1 MSFYKWA
8 KGDYTDTIKQPNTKR
23 KCEAMKQVFKFPLKQ
38 HIGREAVPCVVEGD
52 EVRRGQLLALQG
64 EGLGSNIFSSVSG
77 CVTYAG
83 TDRIE
88 IEPAEKQTKDYIP
101 LTKTTP
107 LELIREAGIVGLGGA
122 GFPTYAKLA
131 KPFESGGTVIIN
143 AAECEPVLCH
153 NIERIEKKPHQL
165 LRGLEI
171 AMEAAHAEQG
181 VIAIKAY
188 HTEAVQKLEEAN
200 KNPVIRIHKLP
211 DMYPMGE
218 ERAIIR
224 EVFGKLLPVTA
235 LPLEADAIVINA
247 ETACRIQEAVDEKK
261 PLIDKDMTVAGKI
274 YGNPE
279 GKLIQTFLD
288 VPLGIS
294 AEAMFEKAGGDIN
307 HGLAEGYGEL
317 IMGGPFTGKRTS
329 LDAPVIKTTGGLIA
343 AECFPKGPDKIGL
356 LVCACGAD
364 AERMKQLANSLGS
377 EVVGIEYCKQAI
389 EVRGTRKCE
398 NPGHCPGQ
406 VQKVM
411 ALKKA
416 GAKAVLISNCT
427 DCSNTVMSCAPRLGL
442 PVYHCTD
449 GPLRAVNHKLIRRI
463 KTDKE
468 EM

>member
-1 MSFYKWA
+1 
-8 KGDYTDTIKQPNTKR
+8 
-23 KCEAMKQVFKFPLKQ
+23 MKQVFKFPLKQ

-77 CVTYAG
+77 YVTYVG

-88 IEPAEKQTKDYIP
+88 IEPAKEQTKDYIP

-107 LELIREAGIVGLGGA
+107 LELIQEAGIVGLGGA

-131 KPFESGGTVIIN
+131 NPFATGGTVIIN
-143 AAECEPVLCH
+143 AAECEPILCH
-153 NIERIEKKPHQL
+153 NIKRIEKKPRQL
-165 LRGLEI
+165 LRGLAI
-171 AMEAAHAEQG
+171 AMEVAHAEHG

-188 HTEAVQKLEEAN
+188 HTEAIQELEEAN
-200 KNPVIRIHKLP
+200 TDPAIRIHQLP

-224 EVFGKLLPVTA
+224 EVFGKILPVTA

-274 YGNPE
+274 HGNTE
-279 GKLIQTFLD
+279 DKLIQTFLD
-288 VPLGIS
+288 VPIGIS
-294 AEAMFEKAGGDIN
+294 VEAMFEKAGGPVS

-317 IMGGPFTGKRTS
+317 IMGGPFTGKRTA
-329 LDAPVIKTTGGLIA
+329 LDAPVVKTTGGLIA

-364 AERMKQLANSLGS
+364 ADRMKQLAGSLGS
-377 EVVGIEYCKQAI
+377 EVAGIEYCKQAI

-398 NPGHCPGQ
+398 NPGRCPGQ

-411 ALKKA
+411 TLKKA
-416 GAKAVLISNCT
+416 GAKALLISNCT
-427 DCSNTVMSCAPRLGL
+427 DCSNTVMSCAPKLGL
-442 PVYHCTD
+442 AVYHCTD
-449 GPLRAVNHKLIRRI
+449 GPLRAVNHTLIRRI